1 MKLNK
6 KTSQSDYDLGVI
18 CKVCDSVTMYDHDC
32 GCHICI
38 ICEQRKKIENEN
50 IDNNSSMGII

>member
-1 MKLNK
+1 MKK
-6 KTSQSDYDLGVI
+6 KKKISEIDYELGVI
-18 CKVCDSVTMYDHDC
+18 CRLCDSVTMYDDDC

-50 IDNNSSMGII
+50 SNARSNRNN